1 MANQPI
7 SKKPIYNLNLVL
19 QETGIKADT
28 IRAWERRYHLPQ
40 PKRTEGGHRLFSE
53 FDIETIKWLIARQG
67 EGMRISQAV
76 QLWREIESNGQDPLG
91 STVPE
96 PLMMPQAAKTEQ
108 NEGNLAFHR
117 NGWIQACLNYDEST
131 AEQLLTQSFAQFTPE
146 TVCVEI
152 LQFGLSEIGSLWYQG
167 KASVQQEH
175 FASELA
181 IRRMHSL
188 IAAAPR
194 PIRNRTIM
202 VGCPPDENHTFSA
215 LLVSLLLRYRGWD
228 IIDLGANVPRVRLKE
243 TIEKT
248 RPDLVVMIAMRLAT
262 SATLLDTSLF
272 LREIDIPLAFGGR
285 VFNVLPDLPKRIP
298 GYFLGEDLSGA
309 IAIIENLIT
318 APMSP
323 IESGF
328 IPGQFSKTISHF
340 KEKQQYIEIQ
350 TLNTF
355 TEKSGQQIPLEELQK
370 ANNNLAQDIIAALT
384 LGELSLIRSNL
395 AWVEGL
401 MTNNNITGRKLTNY
415 LSAYR
420 DAVKTNLNEMG
431 LPIVNELN
439 SILENKS

>member
-28 IRAWERRYHLPQ
+28 LRAWERRYHLPQ
-40 PKRTEGGHRLFSE
+40 PKRTEGGHRLFSD
-53 FDIETIKWLIARQG
+53 FDIETIKWLIARQE

-76 QLWREIESNGQDPLG
+76 QLWREIESNEQDALLSTTIDPLMEHRA
-91 STVPE
+91 VI
-96 PLMMPQAAKTEQ
+96 TEQ
-108 NEGNLAFHR
+108 ESANLVHIR
-117 NGWIQACLNYDEST
+117 NRWIQACLNFDEST
-131 AEQLLTQSFAQFTPE
+131 ADQLLTQSFAQFTME

-181 IRRMHSL
+181 IRRLQSL
-188 IAAAPR
+188 VTAAPQ
-194 PIRNRTIM
+194 PIRKRTVL

-228 IIDLGANVPRVRLKE
+228 VIYLGANVPKARLKE

-262 SATLLDTSLF
+262 SATLLDTALF
-272 LREIDIPLAFGGR
+272 LREFDIPMAFGGR
-285 VFNVLPDLPKRIP
+285 IFNILPDMPGRIP
-298 GYFLGEDLSGA
+298 GYFLGEDLPGA
-309 IAIIENLIT
+309 ISIIENLIT
-318 APMSP
+318 APMPP
-323 IESGF
+323 IELTF
-328 IPGQFSKTISHF
+328 NPDKYSKIISHF
-340 KEKQQYIEIQ
+340 IEMQQHIEIQ
-350 TLNTF
+350 TLNSLN
-355 TEKSGQQIPLEELQK
+355 ERPGQHIPLEDIQD
-370 ANNNLAQDIIAALT
+370 ANHNLAQDIIAALS
-384 LGELSLIRSNL
+384 LGDISLIGSNL

-401 MTNNNITGRKLTNY
+401 MTNYNIPGGALANY

-420 DAVKTNLNEMG
+420 DAVNTHMNESG
-431 LPIVNELN
+431 LPIVDGLTSMIQTN
-439 SILENKS
+439 